1 MLDEYTQRRLRN
13 AHERA
18 LAGFREEYASMQQ
31 EVSEAIRDLTA
42 MRKERD
48 QLKGRLGHMR
58 KTTVSL
64 PLDADGEVVRPDVSR
79 MWKDSSEEVE
89 VRWLMVT
96 SDVEL
101 SMWKAMLDDG
111 TTYEV
116 RDLHLERPV
125 LDRDGLRI
133 RVGDTVYDHD
143 GTPHVVESVSPDYDG
158 DESTVFCGEYTEMPV
173 DDCALGAPEIPIS
186 HIASDLT
193 HERPDSWERIAED
206 AGGEIAE
213 RIRALAG
220 VGDA

>member
-48 QLKGRLGHMR
+48 QLNGRLGHMHE
-58 KTTVSL
+58 TTVSL
-64 PLDADGEVVRPDVSR
+64 PLDADGEVVRTDVRR
-79 MWKDSSEEVE
+79 MWKDSGEEVE

-96 SDVEL
+96 SEVEL

-111 TTYEV
+111 TTYDV
-116 RDLHLERPV
+116 RYLHLERPV

-143 GTPHVVESVSPDYDG
+143 GTPHVVESVSPDCYG
-158 DESTVFCGEYTEMPV
+158 DESTVFCGEYTEIPV

-186 HIASDLT
+186 RMARDLT
-193 HERPDSWERIAED
+193 HERPDSWESIAED

>member
-48 QLKGRLGHMR
+48 QLNGRLEHMHE
-58 KTTVSL
+58 TTVSL
-64 PLDADGEVVRPDVSR
+64 PLDADGEVVRTDVRR
-79 MWKDSSEEVE
+79 MWKDSGEEVE

-96 SDVEL
+96 SEVEL

-111 TTYEV
+111 TTYDV
-116 RDLHLERPV
+116 RYLHLERPV

-133 RVGDTVYDHD
+133 RVGDTLYDANGD
-143 GTPHVVESVSPDYDG
+143 AHVVKEVNPDYDG
-158 DESTVFCGEYTEMPV
+158 YEDTVFCGE
-173 DDCALGAPEIPIS
+173 LHGLNGIPIS
-186 HIASDLT
+186 RMARDLT
-193 HERPDSWERIAED
+193 HERPDSWESIAED

-213 RIRALAG
+213 RIRALAAG
-220 VGDA
+220 GGD